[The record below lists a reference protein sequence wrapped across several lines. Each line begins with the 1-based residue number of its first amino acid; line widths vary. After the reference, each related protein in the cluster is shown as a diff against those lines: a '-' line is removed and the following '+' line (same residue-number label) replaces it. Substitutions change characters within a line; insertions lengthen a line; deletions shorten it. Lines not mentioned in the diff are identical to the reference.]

1 MELVFHHA
9 PVLVIIT
16 CKTNGQLEEAL
27 FKLSNFRQ
35 QKENDNILLWILAS
49 GATVI
54 GVGRIQSRMMLL
66 LISSTG
72 VGMVRKNVYCMSG
85 RL

>member
-49 GATVI
+49 GAAVI
-54 GVGRIQSRMMLL
+54 GVGRFQSQMTALVDNFN
-66 LISSTG
+66 G
-72 VGMVRKNVYCMSG
+72 V
-85 RL
+85 LAW